1 MSQIKDSMNTMLNRY
16 KDFYCG
22 KKKQIELIDKFENA
36 YTSNRTIDWYTK
48 ESFLYKVV
56 NRTFRID
63 DITLWYPFRCYIID
77 LCKQLEQVHKEQNI
91 QTNLNLYRGQS
102 CMSTD
107 ELEYLKSNIGDLF
120 RIHGFLSASKNF
132 DIIRLFL
139 DDVVNIDQFKS
150 VIFEI
155 TVMDPIFKILFFSIL
170 MGIKVDLMRSH
181 NSYETNR

>member
-102 CMSTD
+102 YDNTV
-107 ELEYLKSNIGDLF
+107 
-120 RIHGFLSASKNF
+120 
-132 DIIRLFL
+132 
-139 DDVVNIDQFKS
+139 DDYYHT
-150 VIFEI
+150 IFEMSKRI
-155 TVMDPIFKILFFSIL
+155 LLNGDYIRVESVKILA
-170 MGIKVDLMRSH
+170 D
-181 NSYETNR
+181 SYNKQDEKQEGADFCKKTIVFL